1 MVKIKV
7 PKPSTKLLVVL
18 FISIIVIVSVIGWTL
33 FLQDRDN
40 PEGEKTQIII
50 ENHDE
55 QNITVMAELATTP
68 EERSKGLMYRES
80 LCEDCGMLFVYGD
93 NVTGGFWMKNTKIP
107 LSIAFIAENGT
118 ILDIQ
123 QMEPE
128 TLDIHKPG
136 VPYRYALEVNQGFY
150 EDNSIQEGDRV
161 NIPEDID
168 AE

>member
-1 MVKIKV
+1 M
-7 PKPSTKLLVVL
+7 L
-18 FISIIVIVSVIGWTL
+18 FISILVIVSVIGWTL

-40 PEGEKTQIII
+40 PEGEKTKVII

-68 EERSKGLMYRES
+68 EERSEGLMYRES
-80 LCEDCGMLFVYGD
+80 LCEDCGMLFVYD
-93 NVTGGFWMKNTKIP
+93 KNVTGGFWMKNTKIP

-118 ILDIQ
+118 IIDIQ
-123 QMEPE
+123 DMEPE
-128 TLDIHKPG
+128 TLDTHKPG

-150 EDNSIQEGDRV
+150 EDNSIQKGDMV